1 MNKTLTFLLVFVT
14 ALAFGQN
21 KEKIKLFEQ
30 KDVIINIIQEDCINP
45 KKGTEKE
52 YYFIEIIN
60 NNSASVNVSFK
71 KEIWYNNVCQSC
83 DSESDEYKVN
93 ITVAANSSVIGDCNS
108 DNKSLSIFSKM
119 LNLDKV
125 RKLSKY
131 ELKNINVE
139 IIK

>member
-14 ALAFGQN
+14 TFTFGQN
-21 KEKIKLFEQ
+21 TQRIELFAQEN
-30 KDVIINIIQEDCINP
+30 ITINIIQEDCINP
-45 KKGTEKE
+45 NKGTEIQ

-60 NNSASVNVSFK
+60 NNSTPVNVSFK
-71 KEIWYNNVCQSC
+71 KEIWYDNVCQSC
-83 DSESDEYKVN
+83 GSESDEYKVN
-93 ITVAANSSVIGDCNS
+93 ATVPPNSTIIGGCNS
-108 DNKSLSIFSKM
+108 DNKSLRIFSKM

-139 IIK
+139 VLK

>member
-1 MNKTLTFLLVFVT
+1 MNKTLTFLLICLTTFT
-14 ALAFGQN
+14 FGQN
-21 KEKIKLFEQ
+21 TEKIKHFEQ
-30 KDVIINIIQEDCINP
+30 KNVTINIIQKDCIN
-45 KKGTEKE
+45 KQKGIEKQ

-60 NNSASVNVSFK
+60 NNPSSVNISFK
-71 KEIWYNNVCQSC
+71 KEVWYNNVCQSC
-83 DSESDEYKVN
+83 NSQSNEYKVN